1 MKIEFFFDFGSP
13 AAYLAWT
20 QRSRL
25 EAAGEVT
32 LRPFL
37 LGGVFKATGNASPVT
52 IPAKGKWM
60 TEDLHRWAKRYGAPL
75 RFPQGFPL
83 NTILPMRAAAALEGN
98 ERFPA
103 YVTATYEAIFGRGEN
118 VADPNVISPALEAA
132 GLDSRAILAMA
143 EEQAVKDRLKANTEE
158 AVARGA
164 FGAPTFFVGDQM
176 HFGND
181 RIDWVIEAAKG
192 SRP

>member
-20 QRSRL
+20 QLHRL
-25 EAAGEVT
+25 EEAGEVT

-37 LGGVFKATGNASPVT
+37 LGGVFKATGNASPVM

-60 TEDLHRWAKRYGAPL
+60 TEDMRRWAKRYGVPL
-75 RFPQGFPL
+75 RFAEGFPL
-83 NTILPMRAAAALEGN
+83 NTILPMRAAAALEGD

-103 YVTATYEAIFGRGEN
+103 LVKAVYEAMFGRGEN
-118 VADPNVISPALEAA
+118 ISDRNVISAALEGA

-143 EEQAVKDRLKANTEE
+143 EDQAVKDRLKANTEE
-158 AVARGA
+158 AVSRGA
-164 FGAPTFFVGDQM
+164 FGAPTFFLGDRM

-181 RIDWVIEAAKG
+181 RVDWVVEEAKG
-192 SRP
+192 G